1 MQKKLLKSHRSSP
14 QPHRHPPKV
23 NNHAGM
29 AISDDEED
37 DQTNRVARIYDNPLH
52 SGNEKRLDE
61 NEARMAISES
71 SDNQSEIGVN
81 PGVEEKVNFFLQS
94 GNLLKTTV
102 VLYSHFSPN
111 FTLNVQNKPY

>member
-1 MQKKLLKSHRSSP
+1 
-14 QPHRHPPKV
+14 
-23 NNHAGM
+23 M

-81 PGVEEKVNFFLQS
+81 PGVEERGFVWSTELAIDYFFAVVTHFIFSSSTVSSLKLEDFFLFFVLDRKNTYKELQS
-94 GNLLKTTV
+94 YNRV
-102 VLYSHFSPN
+102 
-111 FTLNVQNKPY
+111 

>member
-1 MQKKLLKSHRSSP
+1 M
-14 QPHRHPPKV
+14 

-81 PGVEEKVNFFLQS
+81 PGVEEWGFIE
-94 GNLLKTTV
+94 
-102 VLYSHFSPN
+102 
-111 FTLNVQNKPY
+111 